1 MKQSEVSYNDRN
13 YREETRQVWQ
23 DLGNNTD
30 TLKDGPH
37 TGVDLVTDDYNIE
50 VAFSTVWGHN
60 RTEWRLEQRKLK
72 YWKTPKPVHYV
83 LFNQAKTECVI
94 WGNKVIREWIK
105 TFPVEYR
112 HCKGWNRQNSWF
124 LIIPLSLQS
133 EMKTCKKV
141 KKKWVLTQP
150 IDTY

>member
-1 MKQSEVSYNDRN
+1 MVESDASFNDKK

-23 DLGNNTD
+23 DLGNTTD
-30 TLKDGPH
+30 ELRDGPH
-37 TGVDLVTDDYNIE
+37 KGVDLVSDDYDIE
-50 VAFSTVWGHN
+50 VAFSTIWGQH
-60 RTEWRLEQRKLK
+60 RSEWRLEQRKLK
-72 YWKTPKPVHYV
+72 YWKTQKPCHYIV
-83 LFNQAKTECVI
+83 FNKEKTECVI

-112 HCKGWNRQNSWF
+112 HCKGWNRINCWF
-124 LIIPLSLQS
+124 LIIPLALQT
-133 EMKTCKKV
+133 EMKSLKKD